1 MNQADLQG
9 ADLRGAHLEGAN
21 LNHADLRGADLSGA
35 RYNEYTEWSV
45 DFDPAEAGA
54 VKRL

>member
-1 MNQADLQG
+1 LNQADLHG
-9 ADLRGAHLEGAN
+9 ANLRGAHLEGAN
-21 LNHADLRGADLSGA
+21 LNHADLRNADLSGA

-54 VKRL
+54 VGTL